1 MSKILQRL
9 IVISLLF
16 VLILSACTGSEASN
30 NKITSDN
37 AAAEAQTNNIDEEPA
52 NNSVTQE
59 MQPRNTGSKVGDF
72 APGFT
77 VPTLDGSQ
85 FNLVE
90 QQGKPAVIF
99 FMAYWCGTC
108 IPEARALGQL
118 QQEYGDDLTLI
129 AIDVDPSSTLEALT
143 NFKEAADNANITWA
157 FDTGQQVTNDYQVQA
172 LDTTLILDSE
182 GRIVYRDAFPTT
194 YDVLKEA
201 LAELGL

>member
-1 MSKILQRL
+1 MSKYPQRL
-9 IVISLLF
+9 IIISLLLA
-16 VLILSACTGSEASN
+16 LILVACTDSEASN
-30 NKITSDN
+30 NEATQDD
-37 AAAEAQTNNIDEEPA
+37 AAAEAQTNITDAEPA
-52 NNSVTQE
+52 NNPVTDE
-59 MQPRNTGSKVGDF
+59 AQPRNTGSKVGDF
-72 APGFT
+72 APDFT
-77 VPTLDGSQ
+77 IPTLGDSH
-85 FNLVE
+85 FSLVE
-90 QQGKPAVIF
+90 QQGKPAIIF

-129 AIDVDPSSTLEALT
+129 AIDVDPSSTPEALT

-194 YDVLKEA
+194 YNVLKEA